1 MTEKHLSLSEA
12 SEKMKRA
19 RKTITSSI
27 VRLEKRTGYIER
39 LIKQGDDLRYTLVQ
53 MTESGIDFI
62 GKMNEQI
69 TMTIL
74 EKIHRPSSST
84 RL

>member
-1 MTEKHLSLSEA
+1 MTKKHLSLSEA

-27 VRLEKRTGYIER
+27 IRLEKRTGYIER
-39 LIKQGDDLRYTLVQ
+39 VIKQGDDLRYTLVQ

-62 GKMNEQI
+62 EKIHEQI
-69 TMTIL
+69 TMIML
-74 EKIHRPSSST
+74 EKIYKCGQV
-84 RL
+84 L